1 MTRLSTAGHCESI
14 IFLRAASVDRLQEN
28 GMRNFV
34 TWVIVF
40 IVGLLIGF
48 VPQYWKAR
56 GLKQDLNSCTA
67 KADLAKVQQSA
78 ALTYV
83 AATQLNYGVAS
94 GYAQTFFAN
103 AQSLQGTTTDASLK
117 DLLSQVL
124 ASRDKITGDLAK
136 GSAEV
141 VGELQPVV
149 LKLEQIQ

>member
-1 MTRLSTAGHCESI
+1 
-14 IFLRAASVDRLQEN
+14 
-28 GMRNFV
+28 MRNFL

-40 IVGLLIGF
+40 VVGLLIVF
-48 VPQYWKAR
+48 VPKYWKAH
-56 GLKQDLNSCTA
+56 GLRQDLTSCSA

-103 AQSLQGTTTDASLK
+103 AQSLQGTTTDTSLK

-124 ASRDKITGDLAK
+124 AARDKITGDLAK

-141 VGELQPVV
+141 VQELQPLV
-149 LKLEQIQ
+149 LKLEQTQ